1 MLRSIYLSFLNS
13 QFEDEETSRVDF
25 LSEKDGD
32 IQLHKISP
40 SLEGKNSSLN
50 ITFLKEGIKD
60 SFLIKREG
68 TTLFSNRNG
77 AEGKITFP
85 KDQIP
90 YLLKELCD
98 IISMS
103 QKKQKH

>member
-32 IQLHKISP
+32 IQLHKVSP
-40 SLEGKNSSLN
+40 SLEGGASSLN
-50 ITFLKEGIKD
+50 IIFLKKGIKD
-60 SFLIKREG
+60 SFLIEKERA
-68 TTLFSNRNG
+68 TLFSNRSG
-77 AEGKITFP
+77 EGGEIIFS

-98 IISMS
+98 IIS
-103 QKKQKH
+103 